1 MLDNCRPL
9 KEQKTDMRNL
19 ASEVTKE
26 LPKVTGMKIITLLDM
41 KTASQNGL
49 QRQISVLNIRVDI
62 STRPP
67 PLLGWG
73 GSLTQPTI

>member
-1 MLDNCRPL
+1 
-9 KEQKTDMRNL
+9 MRNL

-49 QRQISVLNIRVDI
+49 QHHDSVLNLRVDI

-73 GSLTQPTI
+73 VA

>member
-9 KEQKTDMRNL
+9 KEQNTDMRNL

-49 QRQISVLNIRVDI
+49 
-62 STRPP
+62 
-67 PLLGWG
+67 
-73 GSLTQPTI
+73 